1 MAGDLPCLFDK
12 KNKPNRVVFSELLFL
27 ASTSWLH
34 GPSVRVRRESDVGS
48 HDIITSPLLSQI
60 YNNLARCD
68 KIK

>member
-1 MAGDLPCLFDK
+1 MYAWFNK

-34 GPSVRVRRESDVGS
+34 GPSVHVRRRESDVGS
-48 HDIITSPLLSQI
+48 HAIITSPLLSQI
-60 YNNLARCD
+60 YNILARCD